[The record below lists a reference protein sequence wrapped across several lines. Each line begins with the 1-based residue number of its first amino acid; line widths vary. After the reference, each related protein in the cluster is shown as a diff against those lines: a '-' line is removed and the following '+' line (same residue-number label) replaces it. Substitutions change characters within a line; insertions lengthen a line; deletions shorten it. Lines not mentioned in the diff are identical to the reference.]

1 VIVLWVGEMDSRER
15 LVQENYSRKQPRTK
29 HSAFFHGD
37 ERPYLSGPGKVL
49 DKGIDWLAKI
59 EIHNGKKGN

>member
-1 VIVLWVGEMDSRER
+1 MFLEICSFESSIR
-15 LVQENYSRKQPRTK
+15 RKPSRTK

-37 ERPYLSGPGKVL
+37 ERPYLSGPGKML
-49 DKGIDWLAKI
+49 DKGIGWFARI

>member
-1 VIVLWVGEMDSRER
+1 MFLEICSFESSIR
-15 LVQENYSRKQPRTK
+15 RKPPRTK

-37 ERPYLSGPGKVL
+37 ERPYLSGAGKML
-49 DKGIDWLAKI
+49 DKRIGWFAKI

>member
-1 VIVLWVGEMDSRER
+1 MFLEICSFESSIR
-15 LVQENYSRKQPRTK
+15 RKPPRTK

-37 ERPYLSGPGKVL
+37 ERPYLSGPEKMF
-49 DKGIDWLAKI
+49 DKGIGWFAKI